1 MNEKTLHASTTT
13 DNFFAPASQAAAAEL
28 AAVGEAA
35 MTAEAAATA
44 AMLQISVT
52 RGRIV
57 GFEKQANKIIFL
69 LSNFDFQALKTWRDD
84 IGPKDK

>member
-13 DNFFAPASQAAAAEL
+13 DNFFAQPSQAAAAEL
-28 AAVGEAA
+28 AAA
-35 MTAEAAATA
+35 AEAAPTA

-84 IGPKDK
+84 IGPKEK

>member
-13 DNFFAPASQAAAAEL
+13 DNFFASPSQAAAAEL
-28 AAVGEAA
+28 AAVAESAR
-35 MTAEAAATA
+35 TAEAATA

-84 IGPKDK
+84 IGPKVK